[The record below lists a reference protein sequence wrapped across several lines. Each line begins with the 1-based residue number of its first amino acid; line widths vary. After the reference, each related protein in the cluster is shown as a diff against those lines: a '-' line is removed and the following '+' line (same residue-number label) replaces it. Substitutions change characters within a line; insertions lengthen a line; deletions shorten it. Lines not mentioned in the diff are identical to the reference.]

1 MLIEVK
7 YLTHPT
13 HFNPL
18 SPQGTWAF
26 CQSVVKCE
34 PSRDC
39 SACLLCVSVVIMMY
53 VRARQVCQY
62 VSMSSSP
69 HPVRVNK
76 ASFFFGLLAAFG
88 MTLVANFQ
96 VCESTLYMP

>member
-1 MLIEVK
+1 
-7 YLTHPT
+7 
-13 HFNPL
+13 
-18 SPQGTWAF
+18 
-26 CQSVVKCE
+26 
-34 PSRDC
+34 
-39 SACLLCVSVVIMMY
+39 MMY
-53 VRARQVCQY
+53 VRARQVCHY

-96 VCESTLYMP
+96 VSESILYKRTGPP